1 MHRVKNHTYH
11 DSQLPSPHRLIIGCY
26 RDMWL
31 IIRALRA
38 HYYLNILSTVLVRLC
53 LRSVPKD
60 QSYLIT
66 LPVPRP
72 HHPTLSGL
80 GRSELEQSHSPFYF
94 HLFLARAI
102 VETGFLKLT
111 TVKKNPWLIC
121 TVNGT
126 AEPRPSGYDVL
137 DEGNE
142 VWKKIFCIEAFMIDI
157 QGSFSYKSPIVRK
170 GSKTHAWNTPNKAYK
185 RHLILWCTEPG
196 RTNRK

>member
-80 GRSELEQSHSPFYF
+80 GRSELEQSHSP
-94 HLFLARAI
+94 L
-102 VETGFLKLT
+102 